1 MCPAFNGDSKCKL
14 RIYIWFPKLSVFK
27 IDDRTIFILLGHDYL
42 LYKKRNVCFRII
54 ILISTDFAFA
64 RLLKLMKTLTSDLGH
79 IFSTNFDSESYFLSA
94 FAHPLPTEG
103 IVKFVFNS
111 C

>member
-1 MCPAFNGDSKCKL
+1 MTERSLF
-14 RIYIWFPKLSVFK
+14 
-27 IDDRTIFILLGHDYL
+27 LLGHDYL
-42 LYKKRNVCFRII
+42 LYKKRNVCLRLI

-64 RLLKLMKTLTSDLGH
+64 RLLKLMKTLTSDFGH
-79 IFSTNFDSESYFLSA
+79 IFSTNFDIESYFLSA
-94 FAHPLPTEG
+94 FAHTLPTEG